1 MNANFC
7 PLELLW
13 FPFFATTMAS
23 AGQKADSKAVVFAKL
38 FGGSNTAMHDLGF
51 IPSSDDEDKAD
62 LSVVI
67 VNNKGEQ
74 VLDIHGSGEVL
85 DIHGSGEE
93 RAQEETETRAC
104 TRKHAFSLNYVNK
117 LTTKIEP
124 AKIHI
129 AKISRRME
137 TNVTQTHAKKLKRWQ
152 DRLQHFEKVRT
163 FLQS

>member
-1 MNANFC
+1 
-7 PLELLW
+7 
-13 FPFFATTMAS
+13 MAS
-23 AGQKADSKAVVFAKL
+23 AGQKADSKAVAFAKL

-74 VLDIHGSGEVL
+74 VLDIHGSGE
-85 DIHGSGEE
+85 E

-124 AKIHI
+124 AKINI

-152 DRLQHFEKVRT
+152 DRLQHFEKVLT